1 MFRIFRMKRLQV
13 MLVAL
18 LLLLGG
24 LGYSLFAAQAQ
35 RVTLV
40 PDNAN
45 PKVGDTVTITARY
58 NVDGGGASTGTTF
71 AVYFDATKLEFL
83 GYGTKYNTG
92 FNTASTKAYNKSGNP
107 DGDPTTNKYVQM
119 SWIDSANP
127 PTWPGTSSSFP
138 PLPVDLIQI
147 KFKVLTV
154 ASEVSSNV
162 NIVDVEHDFNY
173 DFIGTG
179 TKINIKLP
187 PGSISGT
194 IGGVYKSGPIYVGA
208 YSDAQ
213 LTTLVKGT
221 NISGPGTYTISDIAP
236 GTYYIAAF
244 NSVDGTG
251 VRKITDPAGT
261 FIGNPVTVASGGTET
276 NKDVTLKQ
284 AKLTIFKEGN
294 PATVD
299 LGGDIVY
306 TITYNNTGNAAA
318 NNAVI
323 NETIPANT
331 TFKSASGGGSYNDTT
346 RTITWNIGTVEAGG
360 SGTRQFVVTVANNL
374 PDQTNIANSVYS
386 ITSDETGK
394 VDGTQTVNTKV
405 NAPVLTIDKLA
416 PVSVEAGAEMRYQIN
431 YGNTGNMAAA
441 NVVIVDAIPEN
452 TTYVAGSATNGG
464 VYDEQAKTVT
474 WNIASLAAK
483 TSDSVSFTVR
493 VKKPLANGTK
503 ITNAAYSIQSAQ
515 TAKQN
520 GQPKETTVQ
529 SLPVFELTKTG
540 TPNPVVIGKELTYEL
555 TVVNNGNADA
565 TGVVIRDT
573 VPAGTTYKTG
583 SASDGGTESGGVIT
597 WNLDGLAM
605 GATKKVTFTVVV
617 GDAFL
622 DNTPVT
628 NTTYDITCTQG
639 AAKTGQPVPI
649 TVIRPI
655 LGITK
660 AGDKAAVNLGDTIT
674 YTLTYTNTG
683 SADALNA
690 VITEKIP
697 DNTTYVSS
705 SPQGVYDDGSRT
717 VTWTIGKV
725 DKTTGQGAVSVT
737 VRTPTSGLADGTPI
751 VNNTYSIKSDEI
763 KTPVQGAVISSIPV
777 NAPILTVRKTGP
789 TQIPAGDDLTYRI
802 YFRNSGHMAASQVL
816 IRDKVPA
823 DPSWPAGTVV
833 FKSATDNGQYADGYV
848 SWMVPVQAVS
858 QQESYVEFTVTVK
871 DGTANGTVIRNDTYT
886 IRSAQTAETAG
897 QDVVQTTVVSQ
908 PILNIAKAAAP
919 LEVLPGGELTYTI
932 TYSNTGNQDAA
943 GVVIFDTLPANVS
956 YVEGSASDG
965 GSYNATDRKITWNIG
980 ALASKS
986 GDKTVSFKVRAN
998 ADLADGADIVNGAYN
1013 ITATGG
1019 YTQAGQAVT
1028 TKVIKPVLTI
1038 TKEAD
1043 KAAVDVGTN
1052 LTYTITYHNTGGAD
1066 ATATVIRDT
1075 VPAGTTFVSAT
1086 GGGTESGGTVTWN
1099 IGTVAKKTGTGTV
1112 SFTVRANAGLADQSK
1127 IINSA
1132 YSIASTEITTPV
1144 AGRPVET
1151 TVNAPVL
1158 TTFTKSAA
1166 ATVEAGGNLV
1176 YTISYTNTGH
1186 MAAGNVIIS
1195 DKVPANTTFVEAS
1208 NNGSPQGDVVRW
1220 AIGPVAAGA
1229 SGTVTLTVKV
1239 TSPLENG
1246 TKIVNDTYD
1255 ISSDQ
1260 TAKVSGQAVT
1270 TVVISRPVLTIA
1282 KTAADTVVAGQELV
1296 YTITVANSGNM
1307 TATKVNV
1314 RDVIPAGATYKAGS
1328 ATEGGVYDPATGI
1341 ITWSFAE
1348 LAAGGSKTLQF
1359 TVTVS
1364 AALNNGEK
1372 VSNSQYNVLCTQISS
1387 PVAGTAK
1394 ETTVVKPTLAISKAA
1409 DKNTVKLGEELTY
1422 TITYNNTGDADA
1434 LNTVI
1439 TETIPANTTYKDGSA
1454 TNGGVYNGSAKTITW
1469 NLGTLVK
1476 KTGTGTVSFTVTVV
1490 DKGLKD
1496 KTDKIVNSVY
1506 NIRSTEITTPVAGA
1520 PVETPVSAPVLAL
1533 TKVATVIIGQTP
1545 TPVTEVPSGDELTYI
1560 ITYKNNGSMDAT
1572 GVTITDKVPAK
1583 TTFKDADSGGALN
1596 ATTGAVE
1603 WKNLTIK
1610 AGESKTVSFKT
1621 TVNGLNGDIIVN
1633 DTFAVQSDQ
1642 TAVVSGGPAT
1652 STKVVAKAILNI
1664 VKTADKA
1671 QVIAGQNL
1679 VYTLTYSN
1687 TGNAD
1692 AADVVISDTLPA
1704 NVTFV
1709 SASDNGKLSGGVV
1722 TWTVGALAKKTEKT
1736 VSLTVKVNADVTDGG
1751 SVVNETYTIKGKD
1764 VDSAAGK
1771 AVTTTVV
1778 KPVLSIYKTGP
1789 AAVNVGG
1796 NIVYTITYENKG
1808 SADATGVVI
1817 SDTVPAGTT
1826 FVSATGGGTESGG
1839 VVTWNLGTVAKNSGP
1854 LTVSFTVSVPK
1865 ADKLVNGTVITNNTY
1880 SIKCNELAELAG
1892 TAIVRTTV
1900 NAPTLAVFKKAP
1912 VSVNANANFTYTIT
1926 YSNTGGMDAT
1936 GVVISDTVP
1945 AGTTFVSA
1953 TGGGTESGGVVTW
1966 NIGNL
1971 AKGTSTT
1978 VTFTVKAPATDGTAV
1993 KNSTY
1998 GVVCNELTAK
2008 ATGPEVIT
2016 LTTGKP
2022 ILTIGKTA
2030 DKAEVKPGAD
2040 LTYTITYANT
2050 GNVTATSVTISDTIP
2065 FNTAFKAATGGGV
2078 YDADKK
2084 VVTWSIGNVAAGA
2097 SATVTFTVT
2106 VKATLNNG
2114 DKINNTTYSVG
2125 ATNADTTYGDAV
2137 TTPVVKPVLSV
2148 KKTAG
2153 AAAVDIGGNIT
2164 YTITYGNAGGA
2175 DATSVVIKDTL
2186 PAGTT
2191 FVSATGGGTESG
2203 GDVTWN
2209 IGNLAK
2215 NTSNQTV
2222 SLTVRTA
2229 TTNIPDG
2236 TVITNDKYNI
2246 AAAEI
2251 TTPVAG
2257 TDRATTTVNSPKLTI
2272 AKTANVAVKAGEDLT
2287 YTISYSNT
2295 GKKTATNVVITD
2307 TVPANSNFKSA
2318 TDGGVPSGGLVTWY
2332 LGNLNAGAKGTVSF
2346 TVTVPNGTANG
2357 TEIKN
2362 DKYQIVCNEITT
2374 PVPGAAMISLVQ
2386 SQPRLILTKTAAPAP
2401 VEAGKTLTYT
2411 LTYTNKGNVK
2421 ATGVKI
2427 TDAVPANTTF
2437 ASATGGGTL
2446 SGGVVTWNIGDL
2458 DIDAG
2463 GSVTFTVTVNAGVA
2477 DGTVITNSSYGMTA
2491 NEVIG
2496 DPVTAVATTV
2506 YKKVTITNPSPTVA
2520 AGGSV
2525 TLTASG
2531 ETGAGYT
2538 WEVKQPGGA
2547 FAKWD
2552 YDRSNPAAGGF
2563 DAATGTFYA
2572 PATGNYAG
2580 IYTVKATGGVLNT
2593 SAETEIV
2600 VPVKVDADAGG
2611 KTSFLAGEA
2620 MSTFV
2625 AAGAANFNENWVI
2638 APANGKTAGYD
2649 PSATPANGGTINAS
2663 SYRTTYNK
2671 GDFTPAAAVTEPTTL
2686 SIKVTPAIP
2695 GYTAEQNE
2703 KCAGYSPNIIVY
2715 PSTKIVGSMV
2725 DSTSGVG
2732 IVGGTVLL
2740 MKGKGDPEKVTTGA
2754 AGKFEFTVPKADSV
2768 YVLNCHATG
2777 YMPQK
2782 VENVRPDKE
2791 QTVKMVAKKYSITGT
2806 VINNSGEIVTGA
2818 KIVGYRK
2825 VGGAKVFTDTF
2836 ETDST
2841 GKFTVVTQQLGTY
2854 TLVATKDGYTRA
2866 EMSKYV
2872 RSDNSEGPIDLPA
2885 STEPDPDNIDLKT
2898 NYLVMRQKTSLS
2910 IIYDP
2915 ATSILTFTAAPAFTG
2930 TNEIIQLSVDKGTLG
2945 ALSYSGGK
2953 VTCTYT
2959 PPANATTE
2967 TIWAQAQTGNA
2978 APSELIAYIF
2988 RPEYKTQKAPV
2999 DPVAG
3004 GNVGSTDVV
3013 AQIVLQPGS
3022 LTNDNAAGVVTG
3034 KGSKD
3039 KEKDKEI
3046 LQSDPVEINIIN
3058 STGDTLGNVI
3068 NKERPIEIT
3077 IAYDPVTFN
3086 PKNFTIYYR
3095 DRLADGSWGP
3105 WVDGVKDGSVKI
3117 LSIDLVNNTIT
3128 FSSTHLSGFSAGS
3141 PGAGGSTGIFGG
3153 GGGGCFIATAAYG
3166 SIMEPH
3172 VQILRDFR
3180 DAYLITNEWGRSFVN
3195 MYYRYSPPIADIIA
3209 KSELLKLAVRIALAP
3224 VVAASY
3230 LMLHTTV
3237 AGKLIILLALIGVL
3251 VSGAWLLVRRTRR
3264 VVYKG

>member
-1 MFRIFRMKRLQV
+1 MKVIRRRRLQFFV
-13 MLVAL
+13 IALV
-18 LLLLGG
+18 LLLGG
-24 LGYSLFAAQAQ
+24 VAYTLFAAANQT
-35 RVTLV
+35 VNLV
-40 PDNAN
+40 PTTTTPN
-45 PKVGDTVTITARY
+45 VGDNFSVSVRYDVSDGEKELTGIGFRVHFDSRKVDYLNYSNHFTKGQMGVQVQDDTADY
-58 NVDGGGASTGTTF
+58 DN
-71 AVYFDATKLEFL
+71 
-83 GYGTKYNTG
+83 
-92 FNTASTKAYNKSGNP
+92 
-107 DGDPTTNKYVQM
+107 DPTTDKFILVAWSDLNGQ
-119 SWIDSANP
+119 
-127 PTWPGTSSSFP
+127 WPGTDQTLPLELIKFNYQVKTGQVASSSN
-138 PLPVDLIQI
+138 IN
-147 KFKVLTV
+147 
-154 ASEVSSNV
+154 VSKKNTAV
-162 NIVDVEHDFNY
+162 GYGFDRTN
-173 DFIGTG
+173 
-179 TKINIKLP
+179 TKIDIKVP
-187 PGSISGT
+187 PGTITGT

-251 VRKITDPAGT
+251 VRKSTDPAGT

-299 LGGDIVY
+299 LGGEIAY

-331 TFKSASGGGSYNDTT
+331 TFKSASGNGSYNDTT

-897 QDVVQTTVVSQ
+897 QDVVETTVVSQ

-919 LEVLPGGELTYTI
+919 PEVLPGGELTYTI
-932 TYSNTGNQDAA
+932 TYSNTGNQNAA
-943 GVVIFDTLPANVS
+943 GVVISDTLPANVS

-1028 TKVIKPVLTI
+1028 TKV
-1038 TKEAD
+1038 
-1043 KAAVDVGTN
+1043 
-1052 LTYTITYHNTGGAD
+1052 
-1066 ATATVIRDT
+1066 
-1075 VPAGTTFVSAT
+1075 
-1086 GGGTESGGTVTWN
+1086 
-1099 IGTVAKKTGTGTV
+1099 
-1112 SFTVRANAGLADQSK
+1112 
-1127 IINSA
+1127 
-1132 YSIASTEITTPV
+1132 
-1144 AGRPVET
+1144 
-1151 TVNAPVL
+1151 
-1158 TTFTKSAA
+1158 
-1166 ATVEAGGNLV
+1166 
-1176 YTISYTNTGH
+1176 
-1186 MAAGNVIIS
+1186 
-1195 DKVPANTTFVEAS
+1195 
-1208 NNGSPQGDVVRW
+1208 
-1220 AIGPVAAGA
+1220 
-1229 SGTVTLTVKV
+1229 
-1239 TSPLENG
+1239 
-1246 TKIVNDTYD
+1246 
-1255 ISSDQ
+1255 
-1260 TAKVSGQAVT
+1260 
-1270 TVVISRPVLTIA
+1270 
-1282 KTAADTVVAGQELV
+1282 
-1296 YTITVANSGNM
+1296 
-1307 TATKVNV
+1307 
-1314 RDVIPAGATYKAGS
+1314 
-1328 ATEGGVYDPATGI
+1328 
-1341 ITWSFAE
+1341 
-1348 LAAGGSKTLQF
+1348 
-1359 TVTVS
+1359 
-1364 AALNNGEK
+1364 
-1372 VSNSQYNVLCTQISS
+1372 
-1387 PVAGTAK
+1387 
-1394 ETTVVKPTLAISKAA
+1394 
-1409 DKNTVKLGEELTY
+1409 
-1422 TITYNNTGDADA
+1422 
-1434 LNTVI
+1434 
-1439 TETIPANTTYKDGSA
+1439 
-1454 TNGGVYNGSAKTITW
+1454 
-1469 NLGTLVK
+1469 
-1476 KTGTGTVSFTVTVV
+1476 
-1490 DKGLKD
+1490 
-1496 KTDKIVNSVY
+1496 
-1506 NIRSTEITTPVAGA
+1506 
-1520 PVETPVSAPVLAL
+1520 
-1533 TKVATVIIGQTP
+1533 
-1545 TPVTEVPSGDELTYI
+1545 
-1560 ITYKNNGSMDAT
+1560 
-1572 GVTITDKVPAK
+1572 
-1583 TTFKDADSGGALN
+1583 
-1596 ATTGAVE
+1596 
-1603 WKNLTIK
+1603 
-1610 AGESKTVSFKT
+1610 
-1621 TVNGLNGDIIVN
+1621 
-1633 DTFAVQSDQ
+1633 
-1642 TAVVSGGPAT
+1642 
-1652 STKVVAKAILNI
+1652 
-1664 VKTADKA
+1664 
-1671 QVIAGQNL
+1671 
-1679 VYTLTYSN
+1679 
-1687 TGNAD
+1687 
-1692 AADVVISDTLPA
+1692 
-1704 NVTFV
+1704 
-1709 SASDNGKLSGGVV
+1709 
-1722 TWTVGALAKKTEKT
+1722 
-1736 VSLTVKVNADVTDGG
+1736 
-1751 SVVNETYTIKGKD
+1751 
-1764 VDSAAGK
+1764 
-1771 AVTTTVV
+1771 V

-1817 SDTVPAGTT
+1817 SDTLPANVT
-1826 FVSATGGGTESGG
+1826 FVSASDNGKLSGG
-1839 VVTWNLGTVAKNSGP
+1839 VVTWNIGNLAKNSGP

-1892 TAIVRTTV
+1892 MAIVRTTV

-1971 AKGTSTT
+1971 AKGTSNT
-1978 VTFTVKAPATDGTAV
+1978 VTFTVTAPATDGTAV

-2295 GKKTATNVVITD
+2295 GKKTATDVVITD

-2818 KIVGYRK
+2818 KIVGYRT